1 MWNYDVLP
9 RNSID
14 SSPKLIMTLVCFCWI
29 NTWRLWTWTNF
40 SKTTESSTFHVKSHP
55 IHSSAVPGKKK
66 SSKLGSCFHEHH
78 RAEQFMVRVS
88 GRHANIWRNTTS
100 THLFWYITSFTNP
113 FFLQHGNDTQ
123 VKPIKFQLWLLDFC
137 TPSNSTRH
145 FNHPP
150 VDEMTKIS
158 PWLHTGLEP
167 EASGGQIGGSHTL
180 GVAGTL
186 LVDASATV
194 TIRIFIHILGSG
206 ILNVKPSFS
215 TVTMRGAR
223 PNTYLSGCKQ
233 KRITHPGG

>member
-113 FFLQHGNDTQ
+113 FFYNM
-123 VKPIKFQLWLLDFC
+123 
-137 TPSNSTRH
+137 
-145 FNHPP
+145 
-150 VDEMTKIS
+150 EMTPKWNPSSSSYDFWTFAPQVTQLIILIIPQLTKWRKYRLDCTQAWS
-158 PWLHTGLEP
+158 QKQA
-167 EASGGQIGGSHTL
+167 EA
-180 GVAGTL
+180 
-186 LVDASATV
+186 
-194 TIRIFIHILGSG
+194 R
-206 ILNVKPSFS
+206 
-215 TVTMRGAR
+215 
-223 PNTYLSGCKQ
+223 
-233 KRITHPGG
+233 